1 MSRKFIIIPLLF
13 IFMIACGT
21 LRMDLDSKVKNLE
34 DFSHTFEIIATDE
47 LAMRKFNYFLN

>member
-1 MSRKFIIIPLLF
+1 
-13 IFMIACGT
+13 MIACGT